1 MEWNFNKLRLG
12 DEKQG
17 IRDGDMSDFSKTH
30 YKSVVRES
38 IQNSLDAKPKESN
51 KPVIV
56 HFNFK
61 TYPKNF
67 LPTFSSIEKR
77 IEECFEYA
85 NNDDD
90 LEFLSTMIESFQNN
104 TEYECMEISDYNT
117 LGMEIDNSY
126 DSFANSRNISSKYSK
141 GSAGSKGMGK
151 AVYFASSYLQSI
163 LVSTKSINND
173 VIFQG
178 IIKIATHKLDGE
190 EYSHKGFY
198 GDGMA
203 AIQDVNKIPSEFQR
217 REAGTS
223 IFIIGLK
230 PDENRIVEMTKE
242 LLANFWLAIYEGGL
256 IVKINDKQFDRES
269 IYEEITLRYSDLDE
283 SGQFN
288 KLPNPRPY
296 IETFIGI
303 QNGKRQ
309 VYQDNIAVIGN
320 VRLILAKNHNY
331 PGRIAFYRKSKM
343 LIYKDSSY
351 IYKGYCGLFICDDEY
366 GNEILKK
373 LENAKHNEWNSGN
386 WDDSKG
392 RDAIKAY
399 KEFVQ
404 NCIYDFTKVEQGLDI
419 SIPELDRLLGIMET
433 GKTNGSLAIDDKGIK
448 TKEKPKPVK
457 QKANMEDRIPK
468 NFNWLRCKVVPVN
481 NYFEYQLSINSK
493 VKDNNLSFEVLV
505 GSDDKKGKNKIDI
518 LSLSEGIFDKNII
531 TLNLAKGLNE
541 LNIVLKDSLKHTI
554 RLKEYN
560 K

>member
-1 MEWNFNKLRLG
+1 MKWNFNKLRVG

-38 IQNSLDAKPKESN
+38 IQNSLDAKPKESD

-61 TYPKNF
+61 TYPKYF

-104 TEYECMEISDYNT
+104 TEYECMVISDYNT
-117 LGMEIDNSY
+117 LGMEIYTSY

-178 IIKIATHKLDGE
+178 ITKIATHKLDGV

-198 GDGMA
+198 GDGMV
-203 AIQDVNKIPSEFQR
+203 AIQDANKIPSEFQR
-217 REAGTS
+217 SEAGTS

-230 PDENRIVEMTKE
+230 PDKNRIEEMTKE
-242 LLANFWLAIYEGGL
+242 LLANFWLAIYEGDL
-256 IVKINDKQFDRES
+256 IFKINDKQFDCES
-269 IYEEITLRYSDLDE
+269 IYEEIILRYSDLDE

-309 VYQDNIAVIGN
+309 VYQDNIGVIGN

-351 IYKGYCGLFICDDEY
+351 IYKGYCGIFICDDED

-404 NCIYDFTKVEQGLDI
+404 NCIYDFTEVEQVLDI

-468 NFNWLRCKVVPVN
+468 NFNWLRCKVIPVN

-493 VKDNNLSFEVLV
+493 VRDNNLSFEVLV

-531 TLNLAKGLNE
+531 TLNLDKGLNE
-541 LNIVLKDSLKHTI
+541 LNLVLKDNLKHTI

>member
-217 REAGTS
+217 SEAGTS

-457 QKANMEDRIPK
+457 QKANME
-468 NFNWLRCKVVPVN
+468 
-481 NYFEYQLSINSK
+481 
-493 VKDNNLSFEVLV
+493 
-505 GSDDKKGKNKIDI
+505 
-518 LSLSEGIFDKNII
+518 
-531 TLNLAKGLNE
+531 
-541 LNIVLKDSLKHTI
+541 
-554 RLKEYN
+554 
-560 K
+560 